1 MSLVTSFGSC
11 GPIYV
16 GIQTSADSVYIL
28 ASESEDDDEVVAY
41 SESSGRTIE
50 LEKALLL
57 PIVSGTDVQ
66 HCASLPSRQR
76 IIFPCDFVDTTAK
89 LMPKLTIVER
99 APSVV
104 SCSTAPFLL
113 AH

>member
-1 MSLVTSFGSC
+1 VSLVTSLGSC

-50 LEKALLL
+50 LE
-57 PIVSGTDVQ
+57 
-66 HCASLPSRQR
+66 
-76 IIFPCDFVDTTAK
+76 
-89 LMPKLTIVER
+89 
-99 APSVV
+99 
-104 SCSTAPFLL
+104 
-113 AH
+113 